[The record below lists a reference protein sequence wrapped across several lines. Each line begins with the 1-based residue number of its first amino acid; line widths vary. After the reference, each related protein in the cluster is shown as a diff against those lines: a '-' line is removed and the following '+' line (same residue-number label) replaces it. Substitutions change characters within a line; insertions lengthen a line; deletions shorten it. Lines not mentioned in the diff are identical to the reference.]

1 MLGMPDPRALQAML
15 AVFDRLGKSLDKH
28 AAELARL
35 NDNLE
40 RQGRLPH
47 LAIPILKEF
56 AE

>member
-15 AVFDRLGKSLDKH
+15 SVFDRLGKALDKH
-28 AAELARL
+28 AEELARL

-40 RQGRLPH
+40 RQGSLSHPV
-47 LAIPILKEF
+47 IPILKEF